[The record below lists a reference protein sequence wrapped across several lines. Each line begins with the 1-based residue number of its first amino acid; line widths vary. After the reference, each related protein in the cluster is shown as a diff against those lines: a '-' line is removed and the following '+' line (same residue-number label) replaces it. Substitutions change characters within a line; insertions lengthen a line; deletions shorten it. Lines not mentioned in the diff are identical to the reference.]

1 MIYLVGMGP
10 GDIKSLT
17 LEAVDIL
24 KGATKIVSFGRISN
38 TAKEFNSNVISIKRV
53 DEINEFT
60 KKDENLVIL
69 ASGDPCFFGIL
80 DYLKRKEINIDK
92 VIPGISSL
100 QYMMAKVKKSWQDCT
115 FVSLHGRDEGIEK
128 ILKSEQSFILTDSKN
143 TPNSISKKLKEKG
156 LKGKLYVGFNLSYE
170 NEKIVMVNI
179 GEEVGEDTSLAVV
192 VVENE
197 MD

>member
-128 ILKSEQSFILTDSKN
+128 ILKSEKSFILTDSRN
-143 TPNSISKKLKEKG
+143 TPNSISKMLKEKG